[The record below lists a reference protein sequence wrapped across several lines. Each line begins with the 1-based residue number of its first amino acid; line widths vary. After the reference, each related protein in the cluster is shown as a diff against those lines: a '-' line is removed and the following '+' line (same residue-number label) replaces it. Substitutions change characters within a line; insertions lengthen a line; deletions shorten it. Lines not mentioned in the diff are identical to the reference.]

1 MRFDRAEETDKVSLI
16 SVSFLPPIDWIF
28 DSLSVL
34 NHHFTKQKN
43 SFNAFG
49 TITYP
54 VFIDGNVTYL
64 RLAKIVQGFCYFDF
78 SKTVNKR
85 SLMIKERFKKRLEK
99 D

>member
-1 MRFDRAEETDKVSLI
+1 MRFERAEETDKVSLI
-16 SVSFLPPIDWIF
+16 SVSFLPPIVWIF

-34 NHHFTKQKN
+34 NHFYPAKN

-49 TITYP
+49 TLTYP
-54 VFIDGNVTYL
+54 DGNVAYL
-64 RLAKIVQGFCYFDF
+64 RLANSVHGLVC
-78 SKTVNKR
+78 SKTVNKI